1 MIHFSGYIIVGA
13 LIGLMSGLFGI
24 GGSSISTPILKMLFS
39 LPALI
44 ALASPLPVT
53 IPTAVA
59 GTYNYWRKGLVR
71 KDVVLWTTIGGLPG
85 VVLGALGTRMVSG
98 QWLMILTGLFLSIS
112 GAQLIRQG
120 KESRPAVFS
129 PKRFNTFALLIGFV
143 VGIFSGLLAN
153 GGGFLLVPAFILLLG
168 LTPYEATSSSL
179 VCVAFYAIP
188 GTLVHWWLGHID
200 WKLVLGLSIGVFPA
214 SYLGSKL
221 GLAVSEQRIKI
232 GFGYFM
238 IAFGVDFI
246 LSQLGLNPLITYSV
260 LLVAVTAAVGW
271 VVLGLLIKEK
281 QEIL

>member
-1 MIHFSGYIIVGA
+1 MSHFTGYIITGV
-13 LIGLMSGLFGI
+13 LIGLMSGMFGI
-24 GGSSISTPILKMLFS
+24 GGSSIGTPILKMFFP

-59 GTYNYWRKGLVR
+59 GTYNYWRKGLIR
-71 KDVVLWTTIGGLPG
+71 KDVVLWSTIGGLPG
-85 VVLGALGTRMVSG
+85 VVLGALGTRIVSG
-98 QWLMILTGLFLSIS
+98 QWLMILTGLFLSFSAI
-112 GAQLIRQG
+112 QLIRKG
-120 KESRPAVFS
+120 KGKGSCVAAFA
-129 PKRFNTFALLIGFV
+129 PKQFNTIVLLIGFV

-168 LTPYEATSSSL
+168 LTPHEATGSSL

-214 SYLGSKL
+214 SFLSSKL
-221 GLAVSEQRIKI
+221 GLAVDEQRLKI

-238 IAFGVDFI
+238 ATLGLDFI
-246 LSQLGLNPLITYSV
+246 LIQLGLNSLITDSV
-260 LLVAVTAAVGW
+260 LLAAA
-271 VVLGLLIKEK
+271 EK
-281 QEIL
+281 RERP